1 MSQPLTLLEVIPEEE
16 VIKFLDTLQLQ
27 YNNRVERISKGS
39 YGIGFR
45 ITIMDPAIN
54 PFKTFKIERGGAIIR
69 EPDGT
74 ERVTVDRIKE
84 TTGIGQDRHS
94 DEDIIFMKLV
104 PISDPTHTNRYNYV
118 SQVKFTEP
126 KVKSLFMSTS
136 TSTAFNNECNKQMDI
151 YAKTNHNLNSVCM
164 PLFYHKV
171 IDADVGVAGQVGV
184 CAHNDKYNSFI
195 KYVLSTTGIV
205 FDRKIKYGIAFMPYS
220 VNFDTRD
227 CGMTERSRRDIE
239 QHVISEDAVARN
251 VGTILS
257 LPDNLEITVQTVFGT
272 NMGIY
277 LFICI
282 ISLVFRL
289 FAAGYCHGDL
299 HSGNIMMYSGVSSF
313 AVNNLNVPAASPLGF
328 NNGGCLLIDW
338 GFSWRH
344 DQPLPAVLDYA
355 EFSRIIQEIINSS
368 PAKGKDMLEWH
379 SYFWFAEMF
388 YDNVFP
394 LPHPQPQPAF
404 NDNKCRR
411 IFSLFQYFE
420 TYRTNYERDQLQL
433 LQILEP
439 EGIEYYIDTN
449 TAISQSVDAYIA
461 SLPPQTPERKL
472 VVYNT
477 QGGGRRRI
485 YNAIKRKETKITKKY
500 TRNRSR
506 SRSHPLSRS
515 CRHRSRR
522 SCRTKLK

>member
-1 MSQPLTLLEVIPEEE
+1 
-16 VIKFLDTLQLQ
+16 
-27 YNNRVERISKGS
+27 
-39 YGIGFR
+39 
-45 ITIMDPAIN
+45 
-54 PFKTFKIERGGAIIR
+54 
-69 EPDGT
+69 
-74 ERVTVDRIKE
+74 
-84 TTGIGQDRHS
+84 
-94 DEDIIFMKLV
+94 
-104 PISDPTHTNRYNYV
+104 
-118 SQVKFTEP
+118 
-126 KVKSLFMSTS
+126 
-136 TSTAFNNECNKQMDI
+136 
-151 YAKTNHNLNSVCM
+151 
-164 PLFYHKV
+164 
-171 IDADVGVAGQVGV
+171 
-184 CAHNDKYNSFI
+184 
-195 KYVLSTTGIV
+195 
-205 FDRKIKYGIAFMPYS
+205 
-220 VNFDTRD
+220 
-227 CGMTERSRRDIE
+227 
-239 QHVISEDAVARN
+239 
-251 VGTILS
+251 
-257 LPDNLEITVQTVFGT
+257 
-272 NMGIY
+272 
-277 LFICI
+277 
-282 ISLVFRL
+282 
-289 FAAGYCHGDL
+289 
-299 HSGNIMMYSGVSSF
+299 MMYSGVSSF

-355 EFSRIIQEIINSS
+355 GFSRIIQEIINSS

-420 TYRTNYERDQLQL
+420 TYRTNYERYQLQL
-433 LQILEP
+433 LQRLEP

-485 YNAIKRKETKITKKY
+485 YNAIKRKETKITKKHS
-500 TRNRSR
+500 RNRSR
-506 SRSHPLSRS
+506 SRSR
-515 CRHRSRR
+515 RRSRRSR